1 MREEGFAEVNLAVNK
16 RARNTKGFR
25 GYISLFSYD
34 EDNVVTI
41 LTMWQDIESFQA
53 SEEVFTS
60 DFERF
65 IPFLEKPPEVGY
77 HKVDSITL
85 I

>member
-1 MREEGFAEVNLAVNK
+1 
-16 RARNTKGFR
+16 
-25 GYISLFSYD
+25 
-34 EDNVVTI
+34 
-41 LTMWQDIESFQA
+41 MWQDVESFQA

-60 DFERF
+60 DVERF